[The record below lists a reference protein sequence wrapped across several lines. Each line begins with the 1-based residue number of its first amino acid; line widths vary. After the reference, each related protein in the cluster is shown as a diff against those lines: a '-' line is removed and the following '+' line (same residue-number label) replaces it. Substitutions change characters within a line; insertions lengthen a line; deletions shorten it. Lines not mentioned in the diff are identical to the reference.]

1 MCVDETQQQRI
12 VDIATLNVRKE
23 ESICGERN
31 EERTSRTR
39 PVLDPQGQERSECL
53 CRTRNPSYSATWAC
67 DSQGSTSKRIL
78 LNPLCASRN
87 RWRYCPITSGVQ
99 GAQSPQS
106 RVRTRWLRLQP
117 ATWRRWILDETF
129 LSRLGTSYTSAEHK
143 SKAILKTGTTR
154 RPKRRTARLRF
165 QRSRDLPFQNHL
177 DDKQF
182 ECPNARDRRCRSP
195 QRHRS
200 LRPSCDDNLAQSD
213 LPKDTSILRT
223 AAQHN
228 RANVGVYASVLRG
241 GKVRRGDSLR
251 VEQAHT

>member
-1 MCVDETQQQRI
+1 
-12 VDIATLNVRKE
+12 
-23 ESICGERN
+23 
-31 EERTSRTR
+31 
-39 PVLDPQGQERSECL
+39 
-53 CRTRNPSYSATWAC
+53 
-67 DSQGSTSKRIL
+67 
-78 LNPLCASRN
+78 
-87 RWRYCPITSGVQ
+87 
-99 GAQSPQS
+99 
-106 RVRTRWLRLQP
+106 
-117 ATWRRWILDETF
+117 
-129 LSRLGTSYTSAEHK
+129 
-143 SKAILKTGTTR
+143 
-154 RPKRRTARLRF
+154 
-165 QRSRDLPFQNHL
+165 L